1 MKIQPGTI
9 THDKFKELIKEWLD
23 SHREEYCAFANEV
36 SGRDRQGFQV
46 IFQYAQIIA
55 PQYASALMSH
65 IADGGEDS
73 IGSLEKVLADADIGT
88 SILNDFQSSN
98 PESIAPAMLTW
109 LYFGQSWEV
118 MVAYNEELIQEKSS
132 GFLSRCMARLIIRAA
147 IKRSI
152 ALGHRTKE
160 DWEKFRQVQKSMGL
174 TLPVTD
180 STMPEVD
187 NDIDAEDTVVA
198 TTEEAATSEKKK
210 RKPSGCLLNGAER
223 ESASRLRN

>member
-9 THDKFKELIKEWLD
+9 THERFKELIKEWLD
-23 SHREEYCAFANEV
+23 SHREEYCAFANEI

-88 SILNDFQSSN
+88 SILNDFQSGN
-98 PESIAPAMLTW
+98 PESIVPAMLAW

-118 MVAYNEELIQEKSS
+118 MVAYNEDLIQEKSS

-180 STMPEVD
+180 STMPELSL
-187 NDIDAEDTVVA
+187 IHI
-198 TTEEAATSEKKK
+198 
-210 RKPSGCLLNGAER
+210 
-223 ESASRLRN
+223 